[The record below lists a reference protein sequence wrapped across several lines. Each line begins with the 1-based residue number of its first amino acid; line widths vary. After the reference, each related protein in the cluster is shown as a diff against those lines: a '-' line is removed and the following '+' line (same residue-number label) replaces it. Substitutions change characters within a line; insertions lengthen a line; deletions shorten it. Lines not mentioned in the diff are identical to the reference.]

1 MFMKEFYK
9 SIMEDVR
16 AAMGKTKKIL
26 SIILSLSMMVQ
37 TSAMAGEL
45 LAEEESLFVDEI
57 ITLEDTG
64 EAEIFLD
71 DEEIP
76 EEVTLVDNSSYSE
89 DEMSEENLLEEEGG
103 SRLFSE
109 EVLVNEITEEP
120 VGAVAEDIDVSP
132 SWYYLESDEDDL
144 SGEPSAT
151 GGKRLIWG

>member
-1 MFMKEFYK
+1 MKEFYK